1 LKVDLIV
8 SSRVNSSGRLDEPL
22 SVVGDSGCEGVMK
35 DFPPAG
41 EIHDLWQLLGRTR
54 DSMHKARQRELDQY
68 GITTRQA
75 AVLHFVHDLGGV
87 AKPTEISR
95 WLLRERHSI
104 HELLKRME
112 KAGLVRNVGD
122 PKRKNGLRVMLTD
135 RGRKAYYQS
144 SKREVISKIMS
155 SLHREQRD
163 KLRSCLQVL
172 LDRSLKEIG
181 MDGKLPLSPAS
192 PPAEPAH
199 PHKAYRSGR

>member
-1 LKVDLIV
+1 MSFLGPIRQVGYTDRRQRQVVLIV
-8 SSRVNSSGRLDEPL
+8 G
-22 SVVGDSGCEGVMK
+22 GIMK
-35 DFPPAG
+35 DFPSAS
-41 EIHDLWQLLGRTR
+41 EIHDLWQLLGRAR

-112 KAGLVRNVGD
+112 KAGLVRNVND
-122 PKRKNGLRVMLTD
+122 PKRKNGMRVVLTD

-144 SKREVISKIMS
+144 SKREVISNIMS
-155 SLHREQRD
+155 SLSIEQRD
-163 KLRSCLQVL
+163 KLRSYLQAL

-181 MDGKLPLSPAS
+181 MDGKLPLSP
-192 PPAEPAH
+192 PFHLAEPAR
-199 PHKAYRSGR
+199 PYKACRDTR